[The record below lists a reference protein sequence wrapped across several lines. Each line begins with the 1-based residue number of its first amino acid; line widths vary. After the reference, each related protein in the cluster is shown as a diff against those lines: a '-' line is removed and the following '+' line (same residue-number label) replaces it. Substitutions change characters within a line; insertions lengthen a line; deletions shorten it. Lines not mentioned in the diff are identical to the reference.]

1 MASPPIKRIWSW
13 LASPSS
19 FRRPQKNTLAP
30 RFAKAIAVACPIP
43 VVAPVIST
51 AVSAKSPFGSGRS
64 GSGPASKAATA
75 PPPRPSPANPAP
87 PTAQSLRR
95 VIKDFVTWANK
106 EAVTHDRVN
115 EIIPDDPN
123 GSIGTC
129 RFRRSLAWHIARRPN
144 GLVALAIQYGHLRT
158 AVSGNYA
165 SRARGGVHELINIET
180 ARAVAD
186 TVAELHADL
195 EAGGGVSGPA
205 AKRAIKAAAAAPRF
219 AGTIITATSAR
230 RLLANEDAM
239 LYDNPQ
245 SLLLCHY
252 KDRAGLPRRGL
263 KSAKTERA
271 R

>member
-1 MASPPIKRIWSW
+1 M
-13 LASPSS
+13 
-19 FRRPQKNTLAP
+19 
-30 RFAKAIAVACPIP
+30 
-43 VVAPVIST
+43 
-51 AVSAKSPFGSGRS
+51 
-64 GSGPASKAATA
+64 
-75 PPPRPSPANPAP
+75 
-87 PTAQSLRR
+87 
-95 VIKDFVTWANK
+95 
-106 EAVTHDRVN
+106 
-115 EIIPDDPN
+115 
-123 GSIGTC
+123 
-129 RFRRSLAWHIARRPN
+129 
-144 GLVALAIQYGHLRT
+144 ALAIQYGHLRT

-230 RLLANEDAM
+230 RMLANEDAM

-263 KSAKTERA
+263 KSAKTARVASGQPGGRHARPVRFSGGSGVVRRYRAARPASPNRRAGLGGRTGVGQEAEQTLTTTYRFHPLAIRDSANRNQVPKIHRYEDHLFLVLHAPQPGAER
-271 R
+271 

>member
-1 MASPPIKRIWSW
+1 M
-13 LASPSS
+13 
-19 FRRPQKNTLAP
+19 
-30 RFAKAIAVACPIP
+30 
-43 VVAPVIST
+43 
-51 AVSAKSPFGSGRS
+51 
-64 GSGPASKAATA
+64 
-75 PPPRPSPANPAP
+75 
-87 PTAQSLRR
+87 
-95 VIKDFVTWANK
+95 
-106 EAVTHDRVN
+106 
-115 EIIPDDPN
+115 
-123 GSIGTC
+123 
-129 RFRRSLAWHIARRPN
+129 
-144 GLVALAIQYGHLRT
+144 ALAIQYGHLRT

-252 KDRAGLPRRGL
+252 KDRAGSPRRGL
-263 KSAKTERA
+263 KVLRGRGSLAGSQEADMHVRFVSPAGVELCDVTELPALLA
-271 R
+271 RTDGLVWVDVPV